1 MTYRPRTERNWGV
14 LIACAL
20 AVPLTPGWFVA
31 IFVGGSLV
39 CADPAARCGTGS
51 GLGSLL
57 IGFGAVATGAALLGW
72 MINRLL
78 RLLRLRR

>member
-14 LIACAL
+14 LIACAV
-20 AVPLTPGWFVA
+20 AVPLALVWFVA
-31 IFVGGSLV
+31 IFVGGSLL

-57 IGFGAVATGAALLGW
+57 IGFAVIATGAALLGW
-72 MINRLL
+72 MTNRLI
-78 RLLRLRR
+78 RLLPPRR